1 MSQSPAT
8 FNTPHP
14 MKKKIIAALVAVV
27 IGHVG
32 VLWAV
37 SHMKTIELRPIEKEP
52 LKVKFVKIK
61 EPPKPEPP
69 KPKEKP
75 KPEPKKE
82 VKEVKV
88 VEKPLPPPKKIEKV
102 QQVKEAPKPVLQKT
116 EQKIEPKVETK
127 VVTTVTEKVVEKPQ
141 PVQEVVKPQPA
152 ADPTPKRVSIGG
164 SGVQWS
170 RSPKLSVTAKDLDN
184 QTRSVMVLIEA
195 DEKGKITNARIT
207 RSSGVP
213 NLDEKVLRAV
223 RSAKFKP
230 YMENGVAYPI
240 RAEQPFDLSP

>member
-69 KPKEKP
+69 KPKEQP

-141 PVQEVVKPQPA
+141 PVQEVTKPHPA
-152 ADPTPKRVSIGG
+152 ADPSPKPVSIGG

-207 RSSGVP
+207 RSSGIP

-223 RSAKFKP
+223 RSAKVRPDK
-230 YMENGVAYPI
+230 
-240 RAEQPFDLSP
+240 